1 MSSVVSSPSNHAQRY
16 KFVRQNLRSH
26 SPTVRS
32 RFARDIHRFHLEED
46 SIQSQSIGH
55 SSRMNRIRTGNAV
68 PVMRRFSST
77 AVNGARSAN
86 GGTRARMMI
95 GTTAV
100 VGVGALMLI
109 KAGEPLRADA
119 GEYLPSYHIFGI
131 VDQGAIVDE
140 L

>member
-1 MSSVVSSPSNHAQRY
+1 
-16 KFVRQNLRSH
+16 
-26 SPTVRS
+26 
-32 RFARDIHRFHLEED
+32 
-46 SIQSQSIGH
+46 
-55 SSRMNRIRTGNAV
+55 
-68 PVMRRFSST
+68 
-77 AVNGARSAN
+77 
-86 GGTRARMMI
+86 MMI